1 MFSYWDY
8 TSREW
13 KNFEYLYEINK
24 QLNKGD
30 NYIELNKTITINILD
45 FDYLEDENFHSS
57 YRLYEDITRKILTDV
72 VEIMFIE
79 LRKFTKIPKDYNNKL
94 HGWLSF
100 LIDPKESDRDL
111 EELNIII

>member
-1 MFSYWDY
+1 
-8 TSREW
+8 
-13 KNFEYLYEINK
+13 
-24 QLNKGD
+24 
-30 NYIELNKTITINILD
+30 
-45 FDYLEDENFHSS
+45 
-57 YRLYEDITRKILTDV
+57 
-72 VEIMFIE
+72 MFIE